1 MIGDVVGKPGR
12 QTLAALLP
20 VLRRRH
26 QPDLII
32 ANGENAAGG
41 KGLTFETACELLDAG
56 VNVITSGNHIY
67 DQREIIPYLERNDLP
82 ILRPANYPSAA
93 PGRGYVIANNVLV
106 INLIGRAFMQPVDCP
121 FQGVDRIL
129 SELPE
134 RPPVVVVDF
143 HAEATSEKQAMGWYL
158 DGRVSAV
165 VGTHTHVATADA
177 RLLPGRTAYCTDAG
191 MTGPMNA
198 VLGVEIRA
206 ALDRFLTGINGRLP
220 VADGPCMLNAVLI
233 DVDETTGRA
242 LAIMRADEFTE

>member
-12 QTLAALLP
+12 QALATLLP
-20 VLRRRH
+20 LLRRRH

-41 KGLTFETACELLDAG
+41 KGLTFETAREMFDAG
-56 VNVITSGNHIY
+56 VSVLTSGNHIY
-67 DQREIIPYLERNDLP
+67 DQREIIPYLERDDLP
-82 ILRPANYPSAA
+82 ILRPANYPPAA
-93 PGRGYVIANNVLV
+93 PGRGWVIVNNVLI

-129 SELPE
+129 AEVPQ
-134 RPPVVVVDF
+134 RPPVTIVDF

-165 VGTHTHVATADA
+165 VGTHTHVATADT
-177 RLLPGRTAYCTDAG
+177 RLLQQGTAYCTDLG

-198 VLGVEIRA
+198 ILGVEVKA

-233 DVDETTGRA
+233 EVDERTGRA
-242 LAIMRADEFTE
+242 LSIVRADEFTE